1 MSSTKDLLIEI
12 GTEELPPKALQTL
25 SNAFTAGVVA
35 GLKDASLEASEVISY
50 AAPRRLAILLKNVPT
65 KQADQSVE
73 RKGPA
78 KAAAFDSDGNPTKAV
93 EGFARSCGVAP
104 QELEEIETPKGT
116 WLIFKQDV
124 AGKNTNDL
132 LPEIVNQSLA
142 KLPIPKRMRW
152 GASDIE
158 FVRPVH
164 WIVMMQGDEVIEGEI
179 LGIASSNTTKGHRF
193 HHPDEITIT
202 HASTYAEQLRETGH
216 VIASF
221 NERRDE
227 VRKQAEVAAKEL
239 GGVAQLN
246 DALVD
251 EVTALIEKPIAV
263 SGSFGEEFLDIPQ
276 ECLISSMQ
284 DHQKYFPVVD
294 NAGKLLP
301 YFITTSNIDSKNVDA
316 VRQGN
321 ERVIRPRFADAKF
334 FWDQDCKVTLESHR
348 KSTKKIVFQQKLG
361 TLYEKTERVAKLA
374 GYITEQLNLDQT
386 NSQKER
392 LVHNAERAAKL
403 SKCDLVSEMVKEF
416 PELQGIMGRYYAEKD
431 EEPSSITIAMQE
443 QYQPKFAGDKIPSSD
458 LGKVLSIA
466 DKLDT
471 IVGIFAVGMKPT
483 GSKDPFALRRASLGV
498 LRILIE
504 GDINLDLF
512 KLFKKCTETIADSLG
527 DEVQSKESFSYIMDR
542 LRAYYLDQGVSIE
555 IINSIASLQR
565 IDEEQKID
573 AEKIFSNTFT
583 NRRVTNPLDFDRR
596 IKAVTEFKSLPEADS
611 LSAANKRISNIL
623 NKLDERVYSRIRFAK
638 VDESRLEES
647 SEKVLYQSVKTQQEK
662 VAPLFESGDYSSAL
676 TSLAGL
682 RDDVDNFFDG
692 VMVMVDD
699 NDDLKN
705 NRLALLNQLRN
716 LFLNIAD
723 LSRL

>member
-1 MSSTKDLLIEI
+1 MSSNTTSTKDLLIEI

-35 GLKDASLEASEVISY
+35 GLKEASLEASKVIPY
-50 AAPRRLAILLKNVPT
+50 AAPRRLAILLKDVPV

-78 KAAAFDSDGNPTKAV
+78 KAAAFDADGNPTKAV
-93 EGFARSCGVAP
+93 EGFARSCGVTP

-116 WLIFKQDV
+116 WLIFKQEV
-124 AGKNTNDL
+124 AGKNTSEL
-132 LPEIVNQSLA
+132 VPEIVSQSLA

-164 WIVMMQGDEVIEGEI
+164 WIVMMQGSDIIEGEI
-179 LGIASSNTTKGHRF
+179 LGVSASNTTKGHRF
-193 HHPDEITIT
+193 HHPDAITIT
-202 HASTYAEQLRETGH
+202 QASTYAEQLRTTGH
-216 VIASF
+216 VIANF

-227 VRKQAEVAAKEL
+227 VRKQAEAAANTL
-239 GGVAQLN
+239 GGIAQLD

-294 NAGKLLP
+294 DSGKLLP
-301 YFITTSNIDSKNVDA
+301 YFITTSNIDSINVDA

-334 FWDQDCKVTLESHR
+334 FWDQDCKVTLESR
-348 KSTKKIVFQQKLG
+348 RDASKKIVFQQKLG
-361 TLYEKTERVAKLA
+361 TLFEKTERVASLA
-374 GYITEQLNLDQT
+374 GFIAEAIGSDKGANKQ
-386 NSQKER
+386 
-392 LVHNAERAAKL
+392 NAIRAAEL
-403 SKCDLVSEMVKEF
+403 SKCDLSSEMVNEF
-416 PELQGIMGRYYAEKD
+416 AELQGIMGRYYADKD
-431 EEPSSITIAMQE
+431 GENTVVANAMHE
-443 QYQPKFAGDKIPSSD
+443 QYQPGFAGDVIPA
-458 LGKVLSIA
+458 GMTGMILSLS

-471 IVGIFAVGMKPT
+471 LMGIFAIGMKPT
-483 GSKDPFALRRASLGV
+483 GSKDPFSLRRAALGV
-498 LRILIE
+498 LRIIIE
-504 GDINLDLF
+504 GELNLDL
-512 KLFKKCTETIADSLG
+512 KVLLQNAASGLKDKVDADDAVNDTL
-527 DEVQSKESFSYIMDR
+527 KYIMER
-542 LRAYYLDQGVSIE
+542 LPAYYKDQG
-555 IINSIASLQR
+555 
-565 IDEEQKID
+565 ID
-573 AEKIFSNTFT
+573 AETVEAVASLRPTL
-583 NRRVTNPLDFDRR
+583 PLDFDHRV
-596 IKAVTEFKSLPEADS
+596 KAVAAFKTLPEAES
-611 LSAANKRISNIL
+611 LAAANKRISNIL
-623 NKLDERVYSRIRFAK
+623 KK
-638 VDESRLEES
+638 VDGKIADTVEESLLEEQA
-647 SEKVLYQSVKTQQEK
+647 EKALYQSVKTQQEK
-662 VAPLFESGDYSSAL
+662 VAPLFASGDYSSAL

-692 VMVMVDD
+692 VMVMADD
-699 NDDLKN
+699 ENLKN